1 MDLDIDGPLS
11 EEELDELENFLMSDV
26 TPEDCMD
33 ISMLDGFLTALA
45 IGPTT
50 ILPSQW
56 LPVVWG
62 GDVAW
67 ETPDQFQRITSL
79 IFRYSNDLTLY
90 LQDDPDE
97 FEPLLYENDFEGK
110 TVQVLDEWCSGF
122 VQGMTL
128 DEAAWQ
134 PFLDSE
140 EGEEL
145 LYPILLYGTEVGWD
159 ELKQNPEV
167 AERHAE
173 FAQSLGDA
181 VLAIHAHWLPL
192 RKEAS
197 TFRREDPK
205 VGRNDECP
213 CGSGKKYKKCCG
225 SPERLH

>member
-1 MDLDIDGPLS
+1 MELDIDGPLS
-11 EEELDELENFLMSDV
+11 EEEIDELESFLMSDI

-45 IGPTT
+45 IGPST
-50 ILPSQW
+50 ILPSRW

-67 ETPDQFQRITSL
+67 ESPEQFQRMTAL
-79 IFRYSNDLTLY
+79 IFRYSNELILF

-97 FEPLLYENDFEGK
+97 FEPLLYENNFEGQS
-110 TVQVLDEWCSGF
+110 VQVLDEWCSGF

-134 PFLDSE
+134 PLLDSDR
-140 EGEEL
+140 GEEW

-173 FAQSLGDA
+173 FALALGES
-181 VLAIHAHWLPL
+181 VLAIHAYWLPQ
-192 RKEAS
+192 RKAE
-197 TFRREDPK
+197 FGGPK
-205 VGRNDECP
+205 VGRDDDCP
-213 CGSGKKYKKCCG
+213 CGSGKQYKKCCG